1 MTRLKFG
8 PKFFVLISIAAL
20 AGASYAQD
28 AIHAVTGAVTK
39 VDKTAKTLAV
49 KTTDGA
55 EEVFKYTEKTAVR
68 DSHEGAHGTK
78 MGVVDSYFAGKE
90 GAYVVV
96 RYTGRG
102 ADKTATL
109 VEDFGKDA
117 LKTGKGTI
125 TKVDRAAHTIA
136 VKTDDG
142 AEATYK
148 LGNEA
153 VVETEHGVVRG
164 SRFAVKDG
172 DKIVVH
178 YTENG
183 AEKVVHFFKKL

>member
-8 PKFFVLISIAAL
+8 PKFLVLITIAVL

-39 VDKTAKTLAV
+39 VDTTAKTLAL
-49 KTTDGA
+49 KTSDGA

-68 DSHEGAHGTK
+68 DSHAAAHGTK
-78 MGVVDSYFAGKE
+78 MGVVESYFAGKE
-90 GAYVVV
+90 GAHVIV

-125 TKVDRAAHTIA
+125 TKVDRAAQTIA

-142 AEATYK
+142 NEATYK
-148 LGNEA
+148 LGSEA
-153 VVETEHGVVRG
+153 IVETEHGVVRG
-164 SRFAVKDG
+164 SRFAAKEG
-172 DKIVVH
+172 DKVVVH
-178 YTENG
+178 YTESETG
-183 AEKVVHFFKKL
+183 KVIHFFKKL